1 MACDQK
7 AASRAVARIIPAFL
21 GGLIVYSC
29 YSITKALCID
39 YLINPSS
46 VTGLRP
52 RTSTAIGILVTFYVL
67 LFFLAVTY
75 LRLLITIIFFPGYLP
90 RGPQWSSS
98 DKKKRKGKGKR
109 GRPESLQEKPED
121 IPDTA
126 PGDSIANGEKN
137 VPSFDPAG
145 LEAFYMKDVFVCQ
158 QDGRPPW
165 CSTCYQFKTD
175 RAHHCSEVDRCVRKM
190 DHFCPWVGG
199 VVSETSF
206 KFFIQFLF
214 YALLFVIFNG
224 VVMAIFVA
232 ELRREFGSL
241 NIHYIVILASS
252 SFFGLFL
259 AGMLISS
266 LQIALCNSST
276 IESLDWNTKVWTL
289 AILIPR
295 PFDLDNLP
303 EGNRP
308 SFPIVSYPI
317 PASQPSGE
325 QDSNGSAPPLRQF
338 AILHT
343 RPGENP
349 FDLGDPF
356 TNLEEVMGHSILDWI
371 LPIKHSPCA
380 SHSRQDSMYA
390 LGSVVQRM
398 KRDAGILEAPTRKS
412 GHQSHGSKRRRKD
425 GRSSGSVPSSRST
438 HSRPGHNRTNT
449 NRRRTKGRKHHRHSR
464 DGSMSIR
471 NKRLSVEDTY
481 GI

>member
-29 YSITKALCID
+29 YSITKTLCID
-39 YLINPSS
+39 YLINPAT

-52 RTSTAIGILVTFYVL
+52 RVSIAIGLLVTFYVL
-67 LFFLAVTY
+67 LFFLVVTY
-75 LRLLITIIFFPGYLP
+75 LRLLITVLFSPGYLP

-98 DKKKRKGKGKR
+98 SKNKKRRGQKR
-109 GRPESLQEKPED
+109 HKCSGSRQEKTGD
-121 IPDTA
+121 ISYATLSEPNT
-126 PGDSIANGEKN
+126 NGEKN
-137 VPSFDPAG
+137 AHPFDVAG

-158 QDGRPPW
+158 QDGKPPW
-165 CSTCYQFKTD
+165 CSTCCQFKTD
-175 RAHHCSEVDRCVRKM
+175 RSHHCSEVNRCVRKM

-214 YALLFVIFNG
+214 YAMLFAIFNG

-232 ELRREFGSL
+232 ELRKKFGTL
-241 NIHYIVILASS
+241 NIHWIVVLASS
-252 SFFGLFL
+252 GFFGLFL

-295 PFDLDNLP
+295 PLDLDNLP
-303 EGNRP
+303 EGSRP
-308 SFPIVSYPI
+308 SFPIVSYP
-317 PASQPSGE
+317 ASTSQPSDE
-325 QDSNGSAPPLRQF
+325 NSLPRRQF
-338 AILHT
+338 AVLHT

-356 TNLEEVMGHSILDWI
+356 VNLKEVMGHNMLDWI

-380 SHSRQDSMYA
+380 SHDRQDSMYP
-390 LGSVVQRM
+390 LGPVVQRM
-398 KRDAGILEAPTRKS
+398 KREAGLLETSARKS
-412 GHQSHGSKRRRKD
+412 SHQSYGTKRRRKD

-438 HSRPGHNRTNT
+438 HRT
-449 NRRRTKGRKHHRHSR
+449 
-464 DGSMSIR
+464 
-471 NKRLSVEDTY
+471 
-481 GI
+481 

>member
-21 GGLIVYSC
+21 GGLIVYCC
-29 YSITKALCID
+29 YSVTKALCID
-39 YLINPSS
+39 YLINPSAE
-46 VTGLRP
+46 TGLKP

-67 LFFLAVTY
+67 LFFLAITY
-75 LRLLITIIFFPGYLP
+75 LRLLLTIIFSPGYLP
-90 RGPQWSSS
+90 RGPQYSSS
-98 DKKKRKGKGKR
+98 ENKKKRKGKGKH
-109 GRPESLQEKPED
+109 GRAESSHEKPED
-121 IPDTA
+121 IPF
-126 PGDSIANGEKN
+126 PPIGDPNANGEKN
-137 VPSFDPAG
+137 AQNYDPTG
-145 LEAFYMKDVFVCQ
+145 LEAFYMKDVF
-158 QDGRPPW
+158 
-165 CSTCYQFKTD
+165 TD

-214 YALLFVIFNG
+214 YALLFAIFNG
-224 VVMAIFVA
+224 VIMAIFVA
-232 ELRREFGSL
+232 ELQREFGSL
-241 NIHYIVILASS
+241 NIHFIVILASS

-259 AGMLISS
+259 GGMLISS
-266 LQIALCNSST
+266 LQMALCNSST

-303 EGNRP
+303 AGSRP
-308 SFPIVSYPI
+308 PFPIVSYPTTAARS
-317 PASQPSGE
+317 PDEPTT
-325 QDSNGSAPPLRQF
+325 NGSAAPRRQF

-356 TNLEEVMGHSILDWI
+356 DNLEEVMGHGILDWI

-380 SHSRQDSMYA
+380 FHDRQDSMYA

-398 KRDAGILEAPTRKS
+398 KRDAGLLEAPTPAPPRLLAPRIA
-412 GHQSHGSKRRRKD
+412 GHDAKEPTLTEDIQRVLNIVAILAIELNCLGSKV
-425 GRSSGSVPSSRST
+425 SPSKIPKESNACLVT
-438 HSRPGHNRTNT
+438 
-449 NRRRTKGRKHHRHSR
+449 
-464 DGSMSIR
+464 
-471 NKRLSVEDTY
+471 TY
-481 GI
+481 